1 MVEIIKLDR
10 ADRIILDRLQRD
22 GSQPIADIA
31 AAAGMSTSP
40 CWRRIKLL
48 KERGV
53 IKGETVLVDRERIG
67 LGFVVYA
74 FVKLD
79 PPNKENMANFET
91 LMADSPAVTLV
102 EMITGNVDY
111 LIRVV
116 TEDMHAYDSF
126 LRDTL
131 LARGIISDVQSH
143 IVLSTTK
150 ESTILPMP
158 KVA

>member
-1 MVEIIKLDR
+1 MEDIIKLDR
-10 ADRIILDRLQRD
+10 ADRIILERLQRD
-22 GSQPIADIA
+22 ASQPIADIA
-31 AAAGMSTSP
+31 EAAGMSTSP

-79 PPNKENMANFET
+79 PPNQENMTTFEQ
-91 LMADSPAVTLV
+91 LMAASPEVTLV
-102 EMITGNVDY
+102 EMVTGAVDY

-116 TEDMHAYDSF
+116 TEDIHAYDDF
-126 LRDTL
+126 LRSTL
-131 LARGIISDVQSH
+131 LARGIVSDVQSR
-143 IVLSTTK
+143 IVLSSIK
-150 ESTILPMP
+150 DSTILPMP
-158 KVA
+158 KEA

>member
-1 MVEIIKLDR
+1 MKEIIKLDR
-10 ADRIILDRLQRD
+10 ADRIILERLQQD

-31 AAAGMSTSP
+31 KAAGMSTSP

-53 IKGETVLVDRERIG
+53 IKGETVLVDRESIG

-79 PPNKENMANFET
+79 PPNKENMATFEA
-91 LMADSPAVTLV
+91 LMSDAPEVTLV
-102 EMITGNVDY
+102 EMITGAVDY

-126 LRDTL
+126 LRNTL
-131 LARGIISDVQSH
+131 LARGIVSDVQSR
-143 IVLSTTK
+143 IVLSSIK
-150 ESTILPMP
+150 DSTILPIP
-158 KVA
+158 DAA

>member
-53 IKGETVLVDRERIG
+53 IRARKCSAMSPDPFGKLEGFHPLFPWYSVHTAETYLHELIQNFSSPLMRFFPEKNWDEKKPF
-67 LGFVVYA
+67 GF
-74 FVKLD
+74 
-79 PPNKENMANFET
+79 
-91 LMADSPAVTLV
+91 
-102 EMITGNVDY
+102 
-111 LIRVV
+111 
-116 TEDMHAYDSF
+116 
-126 LRDTL
+126 
-131 LARGIISDVQSH
+131 
-143 IVLSTTK
+143 
-150 ESTILPMP
+150 
-158 KVA
+158 